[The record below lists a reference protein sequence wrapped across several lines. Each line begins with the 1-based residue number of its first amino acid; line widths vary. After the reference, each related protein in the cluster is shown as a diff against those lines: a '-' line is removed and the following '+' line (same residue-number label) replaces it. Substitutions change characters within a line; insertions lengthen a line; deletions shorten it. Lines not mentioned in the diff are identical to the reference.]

1 MARFSSFLA
10 LLAAV
15 VAPAAHADSYNTFD
29 GPGFPAC
36 NEVAAVYHPTTIDEM
51 AALVKN
57 ASDNGVPVRASGKGH
72 MWYDTMCTDDPNT
85 VIVVTEA
92 LAGFSNF
99 TAPDESG
106 VGSVTIEAGVT
117 FFELADYLH
126 ERNTSIGYSLVN
138 WNITVAGALAMGA
151 HRSALSQPAD
161 VAGAAAAIDLLLANG
176 TFVHLSEA
184 EHGDT
189 DDWRAATTSL
199 GLLGIIARVTVKIFP
214 EFKLAADQKTL
225 DEKDVLEGDIYG
237 MINPYPTANFWWWPG
252 QKKFHYRTYEVVPN
266 DASGEGFQS
275 TFSVSSFEGNTAKTL
290 LENGANSS
298 LINLSTESLFFSIWS
313 APNFHDKNSDIAALF
328 WPVNG
333 WSYDS
338 LIGGLYP
345 NTKPEWDYNLRG
357 KTLELA
363 FPVTQANAMLQ
374 RIRELFDESEED
386 GHLMTSTYRSGIN
399 IKFGQVF
406 DDLLSQ
412 TSTLP
417 KNTDADWSKGTIMF
431 DFPTYLPDSGVR
443 YNEPFYANLAETLIN
458 EFPCRPHWT
467 KNTREI
473 FQKSVKN
480 LDPDILARFAAVRE
494 RYDPNKTFASVV
506 GQIIGVV

>member
-1 MARFSSFLA
+1 MACFLSFFA
-10 LLAAV
+10 LLTV
-15 VAPAAHADSYNTFD
+15 FAHAVRADPYNTFD

-36 NEVAAVYHPTTIDEM
+36 NEVAAVYHPTTMDEM
-51 AALVKN
+51 AALVRN
-57 ASDNGVPVRASGKGH
+57 ASDAGVPVRASGKGH

-85 VIVVTEA
+85 VIIVTEA
-92 LAGFSNF
+92 LAGISNF
-99 TAPDESG
+99 TPPDDSG
-106 VGSVTIEAGVT
+106 VGSLVIEAGVT

-126 ERNTSIGYSLVN
+126 EHNTSIGYSLVN

-151 HRSALSQPAD
+151 HRSSLSQPAD

-184 EHGDT
+184 EHKDT

-199 GLLGIIARVTVKIFP
+199 GLLGIIARVTVKIYP
-214 EFKLAADQKTL
+214 EFKLAANQKIL
-225 DEKDVLEGDIYG
+225 AEKDVLEGDIYG

-252 QKKFHYRTYEVVPN
+252 VKKFHYRTYEIVPN
-266 DASGEGFQS
+266 DADGEGFQS
-275 TFSVSSFEGNTAKTL
+275 TFSLSEFEGNTAKTL

-298 LINLSTESLFFSIWS
+298 FINLSTESLFFSIWS
-313 APNFHDKNSDIAALF
+313 APNFHDKNSDIPALF

-345 NTKPEWDYNLRG
+345 DTKPEWDYNLRG

-363 FPVTQANAMLQ
+363 FPVTQANAMLT
-374 RIRELFDESEED
+374 RIRELFDASEAD

-417 KNTDADWSKGTIMF
+417 QDTDADWSKGTIMF
-431 DFPTYLPDSGVR
+431 DFPTYLPDSGER
-443 YNEPFYANLAETLIN
+443 YNEPFYATLAETLID

-467 KNTREI
+467 KNTREV
-473 FQKSVKN
+473 FQRSVKN

-494 RYDPNKTFASVV
+494 HYDPNKTFASVV